1 MKVYSFD
8 IDGTI
13 CTFTDGDYE
22 KAIPF
27 REVIKRVNCLYDEG
41 NRVVFYTGRGS
52 STGIDWRDLTTRQL
66 EEWGVKYHELYMG
79 KPYAD
84 LYIDDRAVNT
94 AEWLAKCE
102 RDEKNGA
109 K

>member
-1 MKVYSFD
+1 MKVYCFD

-27 REVIKRVNCLYDEG
+27 KEVIKKINGLYDSG
-41 NRVVFYTGRGS
+41 YKVVFYTGRGS
-52 STGIDWRDLTTRQL
+52 TTGINWYDFTSRQL
-66 EEWGVKYHELYMG
+66 KDWGVKYHELYLG

-102 RDEKNGA
+102 QG
-109 K
+109 